1 MEFSQRPVILEQHL
15 PWLAGVLE
23 WLATVIEVF
32 AVLILVSGLVRFAA
46 YFLRGELRWNTG
58 LKGTAEMAAARVVLA
73 RYILSALE
81 VFIVADLIMLVL
93 TMSMESLLF
102 LALLVIVRTVIS
114 YFLEHEI
121 RALEARGE
129 T

>member
-1 MEFSQRPVILEQHL
+1 MEFGQRPVILQEHL
-15 PWLAGVLE
+15 PRLVGVLE

-32 AVLILVSGLVRFAA
+32 AVLILVSGVVRFAF
-46 YFLRGELRWNTG
+46 YFLRGEFRWNTG
-58 LKGTAEMAAARVVLA
+58 VAGTAEMAAARIVLA
-73 RYILSALE
+73 RYILTALE
-81 VFIVADLIMLVL
+81 VFIVADLILLVL
-93 TMSMESLLF
+93 TMSLESLLF

>member
-1 MEFSQRPVILEQHL
+1 MDLVQRPVMLQEHL
-15 PWLAGVLE
+15 PRLAGWLE
-23 WLATVIEVF
+23 WAATLIEVF
-32 AVLILVSGLVRFAA
+32 AVLILISGFLRFVV

-58 LKGTAEMAAARVVLA
+58 LAGTREMAVARIVLA

-93 TMSMESLLF
+93 TMSLSSLLF
-102 LALLVIVRTVIS
+102 LGLLVVIRTLIS

-121 RALEARGE
+121 RALEERNGP
-129 T
+129 

>member
-1 MEFSQRPVILEQHL
+1 MEFGQRPVILQEHL
-15 PWLAGVLE
+15 PRFAEVLE
-23 WLATVIEVF
+23 WLATGVEVF
-32 AVLILVSGLVRFAA
+32 AVLILISGLLRFAA
-46 YFLRGELRWNTG
+46 YFLRGEMRWKTG
-58 LKGTAEMAAARVVLA
+58 LQGTAEMAAARVVLA

-81 VFIVADLIMLVL
+81 VFIVADLILLVL

-102 LALLVIVRTVIS
+102 LALLVIVRTLIS

>member
-1 MEFSQRPVILEQHL
+1 MEFGQRPVILQEHL
-15 PWLAGVLE
+15 PRLAGGLE
-23 WLATVIEVF
+23 WLAALIEFFALVILLLGF
-32 AVLILVSGLVRFAA
+32 IRFAF

-58 LKGTAEMAAARVVLA
+58 VAGTVEMAAARLVLA

-93 TMSMESLLF
+93 SLSLQSLLF

-121 RALEARGE
+121 RALEARTG